1 MTSDAQGN
9 RPLSEEELQ
18 ELVASSDAGA
28 RNPIGA
34 VGLSLA
40 IIAVSWSIFQVVLAS
55 PLSNYLLPGAV
66 NNNSRLIHLAF
77 ALCLGF
83 MAYPAMGRESRN
95 AFSFALGHLGTA
107 IGIGAFALA
116 LIIANVPGVTISV
129 AVSLG
134 ALIALALIIPTFLNG
149 SNQATPLE
157 RVASAIGIFIAIG
170 VLTYSG
176 TAILGQYLTG
186 GWGNAL
192 QGVSIVCALG
202 AAALMVFFYL
212 RQWSDPESSFVP
224 LQDWVLATAGVYVA
238 IYGFLN
244 YQKIV
249 DSGGLA
255 DDVDKFFALAGLLI
269 LFEAARRAL
278 GPAMA
283 IIATIFLA
291 YVFFGS
297 SDYVPEVIRWKGA
310 SLKKAMSHMWIT
322 SEGVFGIALGVS
334 TKFVFLFV
342 LFGALLDKA
351 GAGNYFIKMAFGAL
365 GHLKGGP
372 AKAAVVGSAA
382 TGLISGSSIANVV
395 TTGTFTIP
403 LMKRVGFSSEQ
414 AGSVEVASSVNGQ
427 IMPPVMGAAAFL
439 MVEYVGISY
448 VEVIT
453 HAFLPAAISYIA
465 LVYIVHLEAV
475 KRNMPTLGN
484 RVVSMGRTIG
494 GMALFFA
501 GFAAL
506 CYGVQYPVQWVVA
519 LMPGASGLTLSLL
532 VVLAYGALL
541 KLAAGVEDLVPDDP
555 NAKEVELPEVAKIY
569 KAGLHYLLPI
579 IVLVYFLM
587 IEQKSPGLSAF
598 WATAL
603 LFVILL
609 TQKPLKAIFRG
620 QSNLLQTFVEGVS
633 DLWAGLID
641 GARNMIGI
649 ALATATAGVIVG
661 TVTLTGVGQ
670 VMADLVEFLSGGNL
684 ILMLVMVGLLSL
696 VLGMGLPTTANYI
709 VVSSLMAGVVVEL
722 GAQSGLI
729 VPLIAVHLFVF
740 YFGIMADVTP
750 PVGLASFAAAAVS
763 GGDAIRTGFVAFFY
777 SLRTVALPF
786 VFIFNT
792 DLLLIDVT
800 WVQGILVAI
809 SATIAI
815 LVFTA
820 GTMGYFLTRSR
831 IYESILLVL
840 VAFALFRPDFFMNRI
855 MPPHTT
861 VAPSALI
868 QALDAAQPGDELR
881 LTIRGPDFDTG
892 DTASTTLVVSAV
904 EGLNGTELAEKTGLV
919 LLPEAERMPLDAP
932 GFGTPAEQKLE
943 SFDFYGDTPVEI
955 VEVLAPSTQLPKE
968 LIFIPA
974 LLLLAL
980 VALLQRGRA
989 RQTQGVPA

>member
-9 RPLSEEELQ
+9 RPLTEEELQ
-18 ELVASSDAGA
+18 EMVASSDAGA
-28 RNPIGA
+28 RNPVGS
-34 VGLSLA
+34 VGLFLA
-40 IIAVSWSIFQVVLAS
+40 IVAVIWSLFQVILAS
-55 PLSNYLLPGAV
+55 PLSNVILPGSV
-66 NNNSRLIHLAF
+66 VNNSRQIHLAF
-77 ALCLGF
+77 AIFLAYA
-83 MAYPAMGRESRN
+83 AYPALKTSPRGHIPIQDWL
-95 AFSFALGHLGTA
+95 FA
-107 IGIGAFALA
+107 IVGA
-116 LIIANVPGVTISV
+116 V
-129 AVSLG
+129 
-134 ALIALALIIPTFLNG
+134 IALYG
-149 SNQATPLE
+149 Y
-157 RVASAIGIFIAIG
+157 IF
-170 VLTYSG
+170 
-176 TAILGQYLTG
+176 
-186 GWGNAL
+186 
-192 QGVSIVCALG
+192 
-202 AAALMVFFYL
+202 
-212 RQWSDPESSFVP
+212 
-224 LQDWVLATAGVYVA
+224 
-238 IYGFLN
+238 

-249 DSGGLA
+249 NSGGLA
-255 DDVDKFFALAGLLI
+255 DDVDKWFALAGLVL

-283 IIATIFLA
+283 IIATIFLL

-297 SDYVPEVIRWKGA
+297 SELVPEVIRWKGA

-365 GHLKGGP
+365 GHLRGGP

-403 LMKRVGFSSEQ
+403 LMKRVGFSNEQ

-453 HAFLPAAISYIA
+453 HAFLPAAISYVA

-494 GMALFFA
+494 GMAAFFA

-506 CYGVQYPVQWVVA
+506 CYGVQYPVGWVVA
-519 LMPGASGLTLSLL
+519 LMPEASAITLSLL
-532 VVLAYGALL
+532 VVAAYVVLL

-555 NAKEVELPEVAKIY
+555 NAEVVELPEVGKIY

-609 TQKPLKAIFRG
+609 TQKPLKALFRG
-620 QSNLLQTFVEGVS
+620 QSNLTFNVLDGVN
-633 DLWAGLID
+633 DLWHGMID

-670 VMADLVEFLSGGNL
+670 VMSELVEFLSGGNL
-684 ILMLVMVGLLSL
+684 ILMLIMVGLLSL

-800 WVQGILVAI
+800 WWQGILVAI

-831 IYESILLVL
+831 IYESVLLVL
-840 VAFALFRPDFFMNRI
+840 VAFTLFRPDFFMNRI
-855 MPPHTT
+855 MPPFAD
-861 VAPSALI
+861 VAPIELVEALSASHEGQEI
-868 QALDAAQPGDELR
+868 RLR
-881 LTIRGPDFDTG
+881 IEGPDFDTG
-892 DTASTTLVVSAV
+892 GAASTTLVIPSDGSGDGQAMA
-904 EGLNGTELAEKTGLV
+904 EGIGLV
-919 LLPEAERMPLDAP
+919 LMPEDGLMMLDAP
-932 GFGTPAEQKLE
+932 GFGTLAEESLS
-943 SFDFYGDTPVEI
+943 SFDFYGDDPVLVTAI
-955 VEVLAPSTQLPKE
+955 KAPQDQLPKE
-968 LIFIPA
+968 LVFIPA

-980 VALLQRGRA
+980 VAMMQRSRA
-989 RQTQGVPA
+989 SKEGVPA